1 MTFFP
6 IPLKH
11 FLLCTLALSM
21 AQALYSQQDSV
32 RNDTEWSPPFFIDLE
47 TEKIDSE
54 ENLDLMEELIIQEE
68 GVKWNINQLSQD
80 VALNIL
86 QMSDYQYYHLLRYID
101 QFRSFGDH
109 L

>member
-1 MTFFP
+1 MTLFP

-47 TEKIDSE
+47 IEKIDSE
-54 ENLDLMEELIIQEE
+54 ENLDLMEELVIQEGRE
-68 GVKWNINQLSQD
+68 VE
-80 VALNIL
+80 
-86 QMSDYQYYHLLRYID
+86 YQSAESRCGFKY
-101 QFRSFGDH
+101 FANV
-109 L
+109 